1 MKKVMLS
8 GLTLLSV
15 LTLAACSTGNKE
27 TKTSESKEKTT
38 QTTVKVTETTEV
50 QEIKASGVT
59 YLTDAEI
66 EGIQTAGDYK
76 RLFKSLMDTYVKDF
90 DSLIAQLPKVAQNT
104 IAPQRDQMVTTI
116 EQQYKA
122 LEDQFAAAGATDDT
136 PIPAESRDTLIST
149 LKSSRDMLKS
159 TMESIYKQAQDLLNQ

>member
-1 MKKVMLS
+1 MKKVILS

-38 QTTVKVTETTEV
+38 QTTVEVTETTEV

-122 LEDQFAAAGATDDT
+122 LEDQFAAVGATDDT

>member
-1 MKKVMLS
+1 M
-8 GLTLLSV
+8 
-15 LTLAACSTGNKE
+15 STFHYRSYG
-27 TKTSESKEKTT
+27 TFCIYSKRLHNFHGGFTHYRNYRA
-38 QTTVKVTETTEV
+38 
-50 QEIKASGVT
+50 EIKASGVT